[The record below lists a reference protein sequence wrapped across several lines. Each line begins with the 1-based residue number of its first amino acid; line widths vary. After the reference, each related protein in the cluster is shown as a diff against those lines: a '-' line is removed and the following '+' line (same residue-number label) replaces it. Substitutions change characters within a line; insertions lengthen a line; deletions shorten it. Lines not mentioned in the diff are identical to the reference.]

1 MTTVVGAAI
10 VAVAIVTAVRP
21 RAAVVAAM
29 AMTSEHWLASALTII
44 LMNENQGR
52 REMIDQPVCFVGS
65 IDII

>member
-1 MTTVVGAAI
+1 MTAVVGAAI
-10 VAVAIVTAVRP
+10 IAVAIVTAVRP
-21 RAAVVAAM
+21 RAAVVAAI
-29 AMTSEHWLASALTII
+29 AMTSEWLASALTII